1 MLRNTLADLKNELQ
15 AMTSERNRIDRI
27 AQDGRDKLQ
36 MYEQQVQHNTIELNC
51 ARAEDT
57 KAKQRIEELVADVT
71 RLQQSGMRLQ
81 QDLIS
86 QIQTEE
92 TRRKT
97 QIER

>member
-1 MLRNTLADLKNELQ
+1 MEYT
-15 AMTSERNRIDRI
+15 I
-27 AQDGRDKLQ
+27 
-36 MYEQQVQHNTIELNC
+36 HTIET
-51 ARAEDT
+51 APEDT